1 MMRSIILAAGIA
13 AFGAVGA
20 IASPLTDKYSS
31 FFVFGDSLS
40 DNGNLFAATGG
51 NVPASPPYF
60 DGRFSDGP
68 VWNEGIL
75 QDFTAAGEV
84 SANFAFGGATAVTN
98 GDPIPDLSL
107 QLGIFGASVPKEAL
121 GDRPLASL
129 WFGANDILDAIA
141 GNLDAVQAA
150 KAAADAIGAG
160 VRVLAGLG
168 ITDFAIW
175 NLPEIGLTPRYQ
187 LFQTGSAGLASEASK
202 AFNAQLDIVLA
213 GLRDDDDLQ
222 AAGIN
227 VNEVNTYGLFRDV
240 LKTPAAFG
248 FLDTTTPCIL
258 LGGASC
264 DGLLYFDDIHPTAAA
279 HAVLA
284 DTFAAAIPLP
294 ASGVLLAFGLGL
306 LALRRRAA

>member
-1 MMRSIILAAGIA
+1 MMRSIVLAAGIA

-40 DNGNLFAATGG
+40 DNGNLFRAIGL
-51 NVPASPPYF
+51 PPDPYL

-84 SANFAFGGATAVTN
+84 SANFAFGGATAVAN
-98 GDPIPDLSL
+98 GDPVPDLSL
-107 QLGIFGASVPKEAL
+107 QLGSFGASVPKAAL

-129 WFGANDILDAIA
+129 WFGANDILDAIEDFA
-141 GNLDAVQAA
+141 NGLKVDSEVLAA
-150 KAAADAIGAG
+150 AAAAADAVGAG
-160 VRVLAGLG
+160 VRALDLSG
-168 ITDFAIW
+168 ITDFAVW
-175 NLPEIGLTPRYQ
+175 NLPDIGLTPRYQ
-187 LFQTGSAGLASEASK
+187 LFEPGSATLASEASK

-213 GLRDDDDLQ
+213 GLKDDGLQ
-222 AAGIN
+222 VTKIDTA
-227 VNEVNTYGLFRDV
+227 GLFAEV
-240 LKTPAAFG
+240 LADPGAFD
-248 FLDTTTPCIL
+248 LKNLTTPCAL
-258 LGGASC
+258 LGGVPC
-264 DGLLYFDDIHPTAAA
+264 DDFLYFDDIHPTTVA

-284 DTFAAAIPLP
+284 DTFVAAVPLP